1 METERDCTVSMIQ
14 ANLLVLVSAG
24 PIVVLLALAFAAR
37 WGAPALARGVWTL
50 LDPVVFLLSVP
61 AGIVIHEL
69 IHGLTWAVF
78 ARRPLR
84 AIRFGFEWRS
94 VAPYAHPRAP
104 MPVSAY
110 RIGAAMPA
118 VAMGL
123 VPAGIAIATG
133 SSLLL
138 AWSLLFTLA
147 AGGDLVVLWLLRG
160 VEPRRLVEDHPT
172 RVGCRVLVA
181 DPPPL
186 AHSSRLP

>member
-1 METERDCTVSMIQ
+1 METERDCTVSMIR
-14 ANLLVLVSAG
+14 ANVLVLVSAG
-24 PIVVLLALAFAAR
+24 PVVALLALAFVAR

-50 LDPVVFLLSVP
+50 LEPVVLLLSVP
-61 AGIVIHEL
+61 TGVVMHEL
-69 IHGLTWAVF
+69 IHAVTWAVF

-110 RIGAAMPA
+110 RAGAAMPA
-118 VAMGL
+118 VVMGL

-133 SSLLL
+133 SSLLIAL
-138 AWSLLFTLA
+138 SLLFTLA

-160 VEPRRLVEDHPT
+160 VEPGRLVEDHPT
-172 RVGCRVLVA
+172 RVGCRVLADDVA
-181 DPPPL
+181 SL
-186 AHSSRLP
+186 AGSSTLP